1 MKKLFIS
8 VALSCAVLAAQ
19 AQEMQARFSVMANR
33 VSSQVDRRVFQTLQT
48 AMTNFINNRKWTN
61 ATYQAQE
68 KIKCNFLLTIEQ
80 DLGQN
85 VYKASLTVQAARPAY
100 NTTYESPIVNFQ
112 DPDVTFKYVEFQ
124 PIEFNENRVQ
134 GNDPLAANLPAVMA
148 YYVYLIL
155 GMDHDSFA
163 PKGGDPYFQ
172 KAQTIVNNAPE
183 NSQISGW
190 KPFDGLRNR
199 FRLVEGFTDVRFNLI
214 HDAIYAYYRQG
225 LDQFYENEANGQTGV
240 FNALSFFNT
249 VNIENPGSMV
259 IQFFFQGKSGELVKV
274 FSRAQPQIKTQ
285 ARELLT
291 KLDVTNAKL
300 YKEF

>member
-8 VALSCAVLAAQ
+8 AVFVFLVLAGQ

-33 VSSQVDRRVFQTLQT
+33 VSSQVYRKVFQTLQT

-61 ATYQAQE
+61 GTYQAQE

-100 NTTYESPIVNFQ
+100 NTSYESPIVNFQ
-112 DPDVTFKYVEFQ
+112 DPEVTFKYVEFQ

-134 GNDPLAANLPAVMA
+134 GNDPLVANLPAVMA

-155 GMDHDSFA
+155 GMDHGSFA
-163 PKGGDPYFQ
+163 PKGGDAYFQ

-199 FRLVEGFTDVRFNLI
+199 FRLIEGFTDVRFNLI
-214 HDAIYAYYRQG
+214 HDAIYTYYRQG
-225 LDQFYENEANGQTGV
+225 LDQFYENELNGQTGI

-259 IQFFFQGKSGELVKV
+259 IQFFFQGKSSELVKV
-274 FSRAQPQIKTQ
+274 FSRAQPQVKTQ
-285 ARELLT
+285 AKELLS

-300 YKEF
+300 YKEL